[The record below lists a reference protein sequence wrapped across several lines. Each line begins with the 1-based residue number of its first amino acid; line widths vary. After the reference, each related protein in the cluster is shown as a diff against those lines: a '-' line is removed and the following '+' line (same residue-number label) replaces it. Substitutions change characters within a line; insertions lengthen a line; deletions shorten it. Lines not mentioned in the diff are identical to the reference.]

1 MITDTLKLY
10 RNWFKATLL
19 CYTMPAKKHHNEKS
33 FVLIASHLPPNSGGG
48 VFRPLSFLQNAP
60 SNEWACDAFCLD
72 YKVENFDAGNFLAQK
87 IPKESTSVT
96 RVRLNQLKP
105 SWLLS
110 PRIDGGFNN
119 ALNLF
124 FAVINK
130 IKYKP
135 HIIFATGPSFSSF
148 LTGYYLSKYYRSP
161 LILDYRDEWTLCPFS
176 WIEKDQLNKYFERK
190 CCSHA
195 RKILFTTKSHLVNHS
210 DAFPDIPAE
219 KRIVIANGYEAGDF
233 ITNENIEQIE
243 KNKKFVLSFIG
254 NLSQHSS
261 PEVFLKNL
269 ELSLEIEPT
278 LSENIE
284 IIFAGN
290 KSPDALSLIENF
302 KFNEIIKTVNHLAKN
317 EAVSLMTQSDA
328 LLILAGKGMSSY
340 IPGKLFDYLAAKK
353 PILYYGEMG
362 EATAIINSL
371 NAGYAVSPDNG
382 NDLSLAIRKLINK
395 DLIIDEVKVNDWLK
409 SFDRSFLANKLFNI
423 FNQFF

>member
-1 MITDTLKLY
+1 MIIDTIKLY
-10 RNWFKATLL
+10 IKWLHVAYKCRLTTHMEGTNKR
-19 CYTMPAKKHHNEKS
+19 S
-33 FVLIASHLPPNSGGG
+33 FLLIASHLPPNSGGG

-60 SNEWACDAFCLD
+60 TNEWACDAFCLD

-96 RVRLNQLKP
+96 RARLNQLKP

-119 ALNLF
+119 ALNVF
-124 FAVINK
+124 FAVIDK

-195 RKILFTTKSHLVNHS
+195 SKILFTTKSHLVNHS
-210 DAFPDIPAE
+210 NAFPDIPAE

-233 ITNENIEQIE
+233 ITNENIDRRGP
-243 KNKKFVLSFIG
+243 NKKFVLSFIG

-269 ELSLEIEPT
+269 ELVLEVDPSL
-278 LSENIE
+278 SKKIE

-302 KFNEIIKTVNHLAKN
+302 KFNEIIKTINHLAKN
-317 EAVSLMTQSDA
+317 EAISLMTQSDA
-328 LLILAGKGMSSY
+328 LLILAGKGMNSY

-353 PILYYGEMG
+353 PILYYGEKS

-371 NAGYAVSPDNG
+371 NAGYAVSQDNA

-395 DLIIDEVKVNDWLK
+395 DLIIDEVKINDWLK
-409 SFDRSFLANKLFNI
+409 SYDRSFLANKLFST
-423 FNQFF
+423 FNQFC